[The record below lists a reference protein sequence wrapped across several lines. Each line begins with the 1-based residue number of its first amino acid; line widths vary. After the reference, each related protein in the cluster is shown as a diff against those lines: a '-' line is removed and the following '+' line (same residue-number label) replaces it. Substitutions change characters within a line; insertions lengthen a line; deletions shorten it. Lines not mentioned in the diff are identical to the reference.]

1 MFGDAH
7 GGVVHLFER
16 ECSIQRRHQ
25 KVVEESP
32 SPALTSAVRRAMG
45 EAAVAA
51 ARASGYRNAGTIE
64 FLLEGEGDA
73 ARFYFLEM
81 NTRLQVEH
89 PVTEAVTGVDLV
101 RAQLTVAA
109 GGALPWTQD
118 ELSQRGHA
126 IECRVYAEDP
136 GNGFLPQAGPL
147 LLYREPQGPGVRVDS
162 GVREGGTVSVN
173 YDPLLAKL
181 TVLAESRDAA
191 IARALAALRSFPVLG
206 IRTNIPFLIRL
217 LDHREVR
224 AGRLHTGFIEQH
236 LDELIAHRETPAE
249 AVAAA
254 AVTPDARLARLR
266 RTRCPSS
273 RRFAARRAG
282 SVDRHPRVGTIVP
295 RTIILRDAGGEHR
308 ATLEDDGS
316 VSVAG
321 PADSDARRGRRSGP
335 RWRPS
340 ASRLDRRRRRDAM
353 GVPRRRCVRAR
364 GGARGP
370 ATPRDGTPGIAVGAD
385 ARHGSAR

>member
-32 SPALTSAVRRAMG
+32 SPALTSAVRQAMG

-217 LDHREVR
+217 LDHPRGSR
-224 AGRLHTGFIEQH
+224 RPA
-236 LDELIAHRETPAE
+236 AHR
-249 AVAAA
+249 
-254 AVTPDARLARLR
+254 L
-266 RTRCPSS
+266 
-273 RRFAARRAG
+273 
-282 SVDRHPRVGTIVP
+282 
-295 RTIILRDAGGEHR
+295 HR
-308 ATLEDDGS
+308 ATSRRADRPPGN
-316 VSVAG
+316 AG
-321 PADSDARRGRRSGP
+321 
-335 RWRPS
+335 
-340 ASRLDRRRRRDAM
+340 
-353 GVPRRRCVRAR
+353 
-364 GGARGP
+364 
-370 ATPRDGTPGIAVGAD
+370 
-385 ARHGSAR
+385 